1 MVHLKLMRSRLM
13 LQDKQL
19 KKSGHNKFAGYSY
32 FELGDFIPAI
42 QQIFYDVGLCG
53 IVSFKSDY
61 AELSIYDTEDG
72 TMVMITSPMADANL
86 KGAHPIQ
93 NLGAMESY
101 QRRYL
106 WMTALELVEHD
117 PIDSSAGAYAP
128 KRVEPP
134 PEPPVAVKP
143 RPPAVIEGDDGE
155 WMIKVTLS
163 PEGSAEDWLATV
175 KKAAGFALSYAA
187 SKDDVMKIFRK
198 NKQLFDVVK
207 KTDADFFTALMAQF
221 TTVKNKF
228 TETGAGRKALTPV
241 HCRSF
246 TPEFWIAAIP
256 GSGLPI

>member
-1 MVHLKLMRSRLM
+1 MEARVRL
-13 LQDKQL
+13 QSTEL
-19 KKSGHNKFAGYSY
+19 KKSGLNKFAGYSY

-53 IVSFKSDY
+53 IVSFRSDY

-72 TMVMITSPMADANL
+72 TMVTITSPMAEANL

-117 PIDSSAGAYAP
+117 AIDSSAGADAP
-128 KRVEPP
+128 KRAEPP
-134 PEPPVAVKP
+134 PVTAPAVAVKP
-143 RPPAVIEGDDGE
+143 RPPAVIEGDEGE
-155 WMIKVTLS
+155 WMMKVTLS
-163 PEGSAEDWLATV
+163 PEGSSEDWLSAV
-175 KKAAGFALSYAA
+175 SAAASLALKYAS

-207 KTDADFFTALMAQF
+207 KTDADFFTELMAQF

-228 TETGAGRKALTPV
+228 TETA
-241 HCRSF
+241 
-246 TPEFWIAAIP
+246 
-256 GSGLPI
+256 

>member
-1 MVHLKLMRSRLM
+1 MTVHRKLMEARVRL
-13 LQDKQL
+13 QSTEL
-19 KKSGHNKFAGYSY
+19 KKSGLNKFAGYSY

-53 IVSFKSDY
+53 IVSFRSDY

-72 TMVMITSPMADANL
+72 TMVTITSPMAEANL

-117 PIDSSAGAYAP
+117 AIDSSAGADTP
-128 KRVEPP
+128 KQAEPP
-134 PEPPVAVKP
+134 AVAVTAPAVAVKP
-143 RPPAVIEGDDGE
+143 RPPAVIEGDDSE
-155 WMIKVTLS
+155 WMLQVTLS
-163 PEGSAEDWLATV
+163 PEGSSEDWLSDVNA
-175 KKAAGFALSYAA
+175 AAGRALKHTS

-207 KTDADFFTALMAQF
+207 KTDADFFAELMAQF
-221 TTVKNKF
+221 TAVKNKF
-228 TETGAGRKALTPV
+228 TETA
-241 HCRSF
+241 
-246 TPEFWIAAIP
+246 
-256 GSGLPI
+256 

>member
-1 MVHLKLMRSRLM
+1 MTVHRKLMEARVRL
-13 LQDKQL
+13 QATEL
-19 KKSGHNKFAGYSY
+19 KKSGLNKFAGYSY
-32 FELGDFIPAI
+32 FELADFIPAI

-117 PIDSSAGAYAP
+117 AIESSTGTEAP
-128 KRVEPP
+128 KQIAP
-134 PEPPVAVKP
+134 PPVAVAAPPVVVKP
-143 RPPAVIEGDDGE
+143 RPPAVIEGDEGE

-163 PEGSAEDWLATV
+163 PEGPVEDWLYTVNKATR
-175 KKAAGFALSYAA
+175 FALQYAS

-207 KTDADFFTALMAQF
+207 KTDADFFTRLMAQF
-221 TTVKNKF
+221 TAVKDKF
-228 TETGAGRKALTPV
+228 TETA
-241 HCRSF
+241 
-246 TPEFWIAAIP
+246 
-256 GSGLPI
+256 

>member
-1 MVHLKLMRSRLM
+1 MTVHRKLMEARVRL
-13 LQDKQL
+13 QSTEL
-19 KKSGHNKFAGYSY
+19 KKSGLNKFAGYSY

-106 WMTALELVEHD
+106 WMTAMELVEHD
-117 PIDSSAGAYAP
+117 PIDSSAGADAP
-128 KRVEPP
+128 KRAEPP
-134 PEPPVAVKP
+134 PAPPAVAVTAPAVAVKP

-155 WMIKVTLS
+155 WMMKVTLS
-163 PEGSAEDWLATV
+163 PEGSSEDWLSAV
-175 KKAAGFALSYAA
+175 SAAAGLALKYAS

-207 KTDADFFTALMAQF
+207 KTDADFFAALMAQF

-228 TETGAGRKALTPV
+228 TETA
-241 HCRSF
+241 
-246 TPEFWIAAIP
+246 
-256 GSGLPI
+256 

>member
-1 MVHLKLMRSRLM
+1 MTVHRKLMEARVRL
-13 LQDKQL
+13 QSIEL
-19 KKSGHNKFAGYSY
+19 KKSGLNKFAGYSY

-117 PIDSSAGAYAP
+117 AIDSSAGADAP
-128 KRVEPP
+128 KRIEPP
-134 PEPPVAVKP
+134 AVAVAAPAVAVKP
-143 RPPAVIEGDDGE
+143 KPPAVIEGDEGE
-155 WMIKVTLS
+155 WMMKVTLDPS
-163 PEGSAEDWLATV
+163 GSEEDWLDLV
-175 KKAAGFALSYAA
+175 DKAASMALHYAD

-198 NKQLFDVVK
+198 NKQLFDIVK
-207 KTDADFFTALMAQF
+207 KTDAEFFTELMAKF
-221 TTVKNKF
+221 TAVKNKF
-228 TETGAGRKALTPV
+228 TETA
-241 HCRSF
+241 
-246 TPEFWIAAIP
+246 
-256 GSGLPI
+256 

>member
-1 MVHLKLMRSRLM
+1 MR
-13 LQDKQL
+13 LQSIEL
-19 KKSGHNKFAGYSY
+19 KKSGLNKFAGYSY
-32 FELGDFIPAI
+32 FELADFIPAI

-72 TMVMITSPMADANL
+72 TMVTITSPMADANL

-117 PIDSSAGAYAP
+117 AIDSSAGVDTP
-128 KRVEPP
+128 KRAEPAP
-134 PEPPVAVKP
+134 PAVAVTAPAVAVKP

-155 WMIKVTLS
+155 WMMKVTLS
-163 PEGSAEDWLATV
+163 PEGSAEDWLAMV
-175 KKAAGFALSYAA
+175 DKAAGLALQYAS

-207 KTDADFFTALMAQF
+207 KTDADFFTELMAKF

-228 TETGAGRKALTPV
+228 TETA
-241 HCRSF
+241 
-246 TPEFWIAAIP
+246 
-256 GSGLPI
+256 

>member
-1 MVHLKLMRSRLM
+1 MTVHRKLMEARVRL
-13 LQDKQL
+13 QSTEL
-19 KKSGHNKFAGYSY
+19 KKSGLNKFAGYSY

-93 NLGAMESY
+93 NLGATESY

-106 WMTALELVEHD
+106 WMTAMELVEHD
-117 PIDSSAGAYAP
+117 PIDSSAGTDVP
-128 KRVEPP
+128 KRAEPP
-134 PEPPVAVKP
+134 PAPPAVAVKP
-143 RPPAVIEGDDGE
+143 RPPAVIEGDEGE
-155 WMIKVTLS
+155 WMMKVTLS

-175 KKAAGFALSYAA
+175 DKAAGFALSYAT

-207 KTDADFFTALMAQF
+207 KTDADFFTELMAKF

-228 TETGAGRKALTPV
+228 TETA
-241 HCRSF
+241 
-246 TPEFWIAAIP
+246 
-256 GSGLPI
+256 

>member
-1 MVHLKLMRSRLM
+1 MTVHRKLMEARVRL
-13 LQDKQL
+13 QSTEL
-19 KKSGHNKFAGYSY
+19 KKSGLNKFAGYSY

-117 PIDSSAGAYAP
+117 AIDSSAGADTPKQAAP
-128 KRVEPP
+128 IPEPP
-134 PEPPVAVKP
+134 PVAVTAPAVAVKP

-155 WMIKVTLS
+155 WMMKVTLS

-175 KKAAGFALSYAA
+175 DKAAGLALKYAS

-207 KTDADFFTALMAQF
+207 KTDADFFTELMAKF

-228 TETGAGRKALTPV
+228 TETA
-241 HCRSF
+241 
-246 TPEFWIAAIP
+246 
-256 GSGLPI
+256 

>member
-1 MVHLKLMRSRLM
+1 MTVHRKLMEARVRL
-13 LQDKQL
+13 QSTEL
-19 KKSGHNKFAGYSY
+19 KKSGINKFAGYSY

-117 PIDSSAGAYAP
+117 AIDSSAGADAP
-128 KRVEPP
+128 KRVEAPP
-134 PEPPVAVKP
+134 AAVKP

-155 WMIKVTLS
+155 WMMKVTLS
-163 PEGSAEDWLATV
+163 PEGSSEDWLSAV
-175 KKAAGFALSYAA
+175 SAAAGLALKYAS

-207 KTDADFFTALMAQF
+207 KTDADFFTELMAQF

-228 TETGAGRKALTPV
+228 TETA
-241 HCRSF
+241 
-246 TPEFWIAAIP
+246 
-256 GSGLPI
+256 

>member
-1 MVHLKLMRSRLM
+1 MTVHRKLMEARVRL
-13 LQDKQL
+13 QATEL
-19 KKSGHNKFAGYSY
+19 KKSGLNKFAGYSY
-32 FELGDFIPAI
+32 FELADFIPAI

-117 PIDSSAGAYAP
+117 PIDSSAGADTP
-128 KRVEPP
+128 KRAEAPP
-134 PEPPVAVKP
+134 PPVAVKP
-143 RPPAVIEGDDGE
+143 RPPAVIEGDEGE
-155 WMIKVTLS
+155 WMMKVTLS
-163 PEGSAEDWLATV
+163 PEGSSEDWLSAV
-175 KKAAGFALSYAA
+175 SAAASLALKYAS

-207 KTDADFFTALMAQF
+207 KTDADFFTELMAQF

-228 TETGAGRKALTPV
+228 TETA
-241 HCRSF
+241 
-246 TPEFWIAAIP
+246 
-256 GSGLPI
+256 

>member
-1 MVHLKLMRSRLM
+1 MR
-13 LQDKQL
+13 LQSIEL
-19 KKSGHNKFAGYSY
+19 KKSGLNKFAGYSY

-72 TMVMITSPMADANL
+72 TMVTITSPMADANL

-93 NLGAMESY
+93 NLGATESY

-117 PIDSSAGAYAP
+117 PIDSSAGTDAP

-134 PEPPVAVKP
+134 PVAVAPPQVVVKP
-143 RPPAVIEGDDGE
+143 KPPAVIEGDEGE
-155 WMIKVTLS
+155 WMMKVTLDPS
-163 PEGSAEDWLATV
+163 GSEEDWLDLV
-175 KKAAGFALSYAA
+175 DKAASMALHYAD

-198 NKQLFDVVK
+198 NKQLFDIVK
-207 KTDADFFTALMAQF
+207 KTDADFFTELMAKF
-221 TTVKNKF
+221 TAVKNKF
-228 TETGAGRKALTPV
+228 TETA
-241 HCRSF
+241 
-246 TPEFWIAAIP
+246 
-256 GSGLPI
+256 

>member
-1 MVHLKLMRSRLM
+1 MEARVRL
-13 LQDKQL
+13 QSTEL
-19 KKSGHNKFAGYSY
+19 KKSGLNKFAGYSY

-53 IVSFKSDY
+53 IVSFRSDY

-117 PIDSSAGAYAP
+117 AIDSSAGAETP
-128 KRVEPP
+128 KRAEAPP
-134 PEPPVAVKP
+134 PPVAAKL
-143 RPPAVIEGDDGE
+143 RPPAVIEGDEGE
-155 WMIKVTLS
+155 WMMKVTLS
-163 PEGSAEDWLATV
+163 PEGSSEDWLSAV
-175 KKAAGFALSYAA
+175 SAAASLALKYAS

-207 KTDADFFTALMAQF
+207 KTDADFFTELMAQF

-228 TETGAGRKALTPV
+228 TETA
-241 HCRSF
+241 
-246 TPEFWIAAIP
+246 
-256 GSGLPI
+256 

>member
-1 MVHLKLMRSRLM
+1 MTVHRKLMEARVRL
-13 LQDKQL
+13 QATEL
-19 KKSGHNKFAGYSY
+19 KKSGLNKFAGYSY

-61 AELSIYDTEDG
+61 AELAIYDTEDG
-72 TMVMITSPMADANL
+72 TMVTITSPMAEANL

-106 WMTALELVEHD
+106 WMTAMELVEHD
-117 PIDSSAGAYAP
+117 AIESSTNADAP

-143 RPPAVIEGDDGE
+143 RPPAVIEGDEGE
-155 WMIKVTLS
+155 WMMKVTLS

-175 KKAAGFALSYAA
+175 DKAAGFALHYAA

-207 KTDADFFTALMAQF
+207 KTDADFFTALMAKF

-228 TETGAGRKALTPV
+228 TETA
-241 HCRSF
+241 
-246 TPEFWIAAIP
+246 
-256 GSGLPI
+256 

>member
-1 MVHLKLMRSRLM
+1 MTVHRKLMEARVRL
-13 LQDKQL
+13 QSTEL
-19 KKSGHNKFAGYSY
+19 KKSGLNKFAGYSY

-106 WMTALELVEHD
+106 WMTAMELVEHD
-117 PIDSSAGAYAP
+117 PIDSSAGADAP
-128 KRVEPP
+128 KRAEPP
-134 PEPPVAVKP
+134 PPAVAVKP
-143 RPPAVIEGDDGE
+143 RPPAVIEGGEGE
-155 WMIKVTLS
+155 WMMKVTLS
-163 PEGSAEDWLATV
+163 PEGSAEDWLAMV
-175 KKAAGFALSYAA
+175 DKAAGLALQYAS

-207 KTDADFFTALMAQF
+207 KTDADFFTELMAKF

-228 TETGAGRKALTPV
+228 TETA
-241 HCRSF
+241 
-246 TPEFWIAAIP
+246 
-256 GSGLPI
+256 

>member
-1 MVHLKLMRSRLM
+1 MR
-13 LQDKQL
+13 LQSIEL
-19 KKSGHNKFAGYSY
+19 KKSGLNKFAGYSY
-32 FELGDFIPAI
+32 FELADFIPAI

-117 PIDSSAGAYAP
+117 PIDSSAGTDAP

-134 PEPPVAVKP
+134 SVAVAPPPAVVKP
-143 RPPAVIEGDDGE
+143 KPPAVIEGDEGE
-155 WMIKVTLS
+155 WMMKVTLDPS
-163 PEGSAEDWLATV
+163 GSEEDWLDLV
-175 KKAAGFALSYAA
+175 DKAASMALHYAD

-198 NKQLFDVVK
+198 NKQLFDIVK
-207 KTDADFFTALMAQF
+207 KTDADFFTELMAKF
-221 TTVKNKF
+221 TAVKNKF
-228 TETGAGRKALTPV
+228 TETA
-241 HCRSF
+241 
-246 TPEFWIAAIP
+246 
-256 GSGLPI
+256 

>member
-1 MVHLKLMRSRLM
+1 MTVHRKLMEARVRL
-13 LQDKQL
+13 QSTEL
-19 KKSGHNKFAGYSY
+19 KKSGLNKFAGYSY

-53 IVSFKSDY
+53 IVSFRSDY

-117 PIDSSAGAYAP
+117 AIDSSAGADIP
-128 KRVEPP
+128 KRAEPP
-134 PEPPVAVKP
+134 PAPPAVAVTAPAVAVKP

-155 WMIKVTLS
+155 WMMKVTLS

-175 KKAAGFALSYAA
+175 DKAAGLALKYAS

-207 KTDADFFTALMAQF
+207 KTDADFFTELMAKF

-228 TETGAGRKALTPV
+228 TETA
-241 HCRSF
+241 
-246 TPEFWIAAIP
+246 
-256 GSGLPI
+256 

>member
-1 MVHLKLMRSRLM
+1 MEARVRL
-13 LQDKQL
+13 QSTEL
-19 KKSGHNKFAGYSY
+19 KKSGINKFAGYSY

-117 PIDSSAGAYAP
+117 AIDSSAGADAP
-128 KRVEPP
+128 KRVEAPP
-134 PEPPVAVKP
+134 AAVKP

-155 WMIKVTLS
+155 WMMKVTLS
-163 PEGSAEDWLATV
+163 PEGSSEDWLSAV
-175 KKAAGFALSYAA
+175 SAAAGLALKYAS

-207 KTDADFFTALMAQF
+207 KTDADFFTELMAQF

-228 TETGAGRKALTPV
+228 TETA
-241 HCRSF
+241 
-246 TPEFWIAAIP
+246 
-256 GSGLPI
+256 

>member
-1 MVHLKLMRSRLM
+1 MTVHRKLMEARVRL
-13 LQDKQL
+13 QATEL
-19 KKSGHNKFAGYSY
+19 KKSGLNKFAGYSY

-86 KGAHPIQ
+86 KGAHPVQ

-106 WMTALELVEHD
+106 WMAAMEIVEHD
-117 PIDSSAGAYAP
+117 VLDSTAGADAP

-134 PEPPVAVKP
+134 PEPPVVVKP

-155 WMIKVTLS
+155 WMMKVTLS

-175 KKAAGFALSYAA
+175 DKAAGLALQYAS

-207 KTDADFFTALMAQF
+207 KTDADFFTELMAKF

-228 TETGAGRKALTPV
+228 TETA
-241 HCRSF
+241 
-246 TPEFWIAAIP
+246 
-256 GSGLPI
+256 